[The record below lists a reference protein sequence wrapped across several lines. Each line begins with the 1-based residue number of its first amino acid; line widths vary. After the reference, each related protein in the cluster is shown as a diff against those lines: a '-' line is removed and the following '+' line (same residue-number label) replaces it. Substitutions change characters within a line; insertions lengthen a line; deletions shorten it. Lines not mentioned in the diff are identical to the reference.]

1 MKYKF
6 DSHAI
11 YFGTRYAPY
20 RLLTLSYQHSIGL
33 LIELNMRFPTI
44 VVRGDVLTSWLT
56 VSNYN
61 RSRLARE
68 LGISKGRVSQLITS
82 HQEPS
87 VHLVAKLLLLTH
99 LPFERLFTLLHDN
112 PALPS
117 SSPALALSSSQTRSG
132 KTAYAHTLK

>member
-1 MKYKF
+1 
-6 DSHAI
+6 
-11 YFGTRYAPY
+11 
-20 RLLTLSYQHSIGL
+20 
-33 LIELNMRFPTI
+33 MRFPTI

-61 RSRLARE
+61 RSRLAKE

-99 LPFERLFTLLHDN
+99 LPFERLFTLLRDN
-112 PALPS
+112 PLPPS
-117 SSPALALSSSQTRSG
+117 SSPAPALSQIRSR
-132 KTAYAHTLK
+132 KTAYAHVLK

>member
-1 MKYKF
+1 MP
-6 DSHAI
+6 
-11 YFGTRYAPY
+11 YALA
-20 RLLTLSYQHSIGL
+20 RNMLFILVAHSSYQHSIVVL
-33 LIELNMRFPTI
+33 VAVNQMRFPTI

-82 HQEPS
+82 YQEPS

-99 LPFERLFTLLHDN
+99 LPFERLFTLLRDN
-112 PALPS
+112 PSLPS
-117 SSPALALSSSQTRSG
+117 SSSAPALSSSQTRSG
-132 KTAYAHTLK
+132 KTADAHARK